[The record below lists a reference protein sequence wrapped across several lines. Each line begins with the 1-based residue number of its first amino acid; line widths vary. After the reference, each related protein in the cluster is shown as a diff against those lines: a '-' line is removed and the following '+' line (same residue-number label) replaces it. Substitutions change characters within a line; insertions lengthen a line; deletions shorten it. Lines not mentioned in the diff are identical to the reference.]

1 MTGYNA
7 YIDELNRE
15 VRRERARMSKSG
27 KLTANAWRYND
38 CGSADP
44 ASASMDSI
52 LAAYSDAVATNNCW

>member
-1 MTGYNA
+1 MTDYNA
-7 YIDELNRE
+7 YIYELDKE
-15 VRRERARMSKSG
+15 VKRDRARMSKSD

-44 ASASMDSI
+44 ASANMSSI

>member
-1 MTGYNA
+1 MINYTGYIN
-7 YIDELNRE
+7 ELNKE

-27 KLTANAWRYND
+27 KLTDNAWRYND

-44 ASASMDSI
+44 ASASMSSI

>member
-1 MTGYNA
+1 MTNYTA
-7 YIDELNRE
+7 YIDELNKE
-15 VRRERARMSKSG
+15 VKKERTRMSKSG

>member
-1 MTGYNA
+1 MADYNA

-15 VRRERARMSKSG
+15 VKRDRARMSKSG
-27 KLTANAWRYND
+27 KLTSNAWRYND